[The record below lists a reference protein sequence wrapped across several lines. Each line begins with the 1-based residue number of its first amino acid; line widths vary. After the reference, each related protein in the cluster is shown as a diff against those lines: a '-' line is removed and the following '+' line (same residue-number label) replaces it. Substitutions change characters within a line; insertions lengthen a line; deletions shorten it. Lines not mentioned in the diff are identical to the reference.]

1 MASATGFYGDTGD
14 NVADESS
21 PAGAGFLA
29 ETCCAWEASARDALH
44 DSTRLVFLRIG
55 TVLNSAGGALK
66 QMLPAFKLGA
76 GGALGSGK
84 QYMSWIALEDLLG
97 IFEHAIYSPSMLGA
111 FNAVAPESITNND
124 FTKALGR
131 VLGRPTLMRVPA
143 GALRIIFGEVADAAL
158 LTSSRVAP
166 ARLIKSGYTFLHTE
180 LERALRAEIG

>member
-1 MASATGFYGDTGD
+1 
-14 NVADESS
+14 
-21 PAGAGFLA
+21 
-29 ETCCAWEASARDALH
+29 
-44 DSTRLVFLRIG
+44 
-55 TVLNSAGGALK
+55 
-66 QMLPAFKLGA
+66 
-76 GGALGSGK
+76 
-84 QYMSWIALEDLLG
+84 
-97 IFEHAIYSPSMLGA
+97 MLGA